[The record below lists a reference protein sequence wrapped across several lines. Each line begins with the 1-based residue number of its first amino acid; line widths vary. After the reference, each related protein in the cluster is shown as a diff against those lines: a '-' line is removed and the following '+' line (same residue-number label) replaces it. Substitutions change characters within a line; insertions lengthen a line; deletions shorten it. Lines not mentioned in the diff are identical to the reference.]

1 MIVKSSRIFVWSSS
15 RYSRYLVSR
24 ICGISLQ
31 CVTATSQAPYTQQP
45 GPAGHQAP
53 VTLYILW
60 SSQFLLRELY
70 RGMLSINYY
79 EIQRALC
86 EKLWHSFCCIS
97 FVLTHSRHVGFLPWP
112 DTIDFLWGF
121 FAFYIQLTVP
131 LFGIA
136 GELVTLSFICL
147 GQTFR
152 NFKFRIRNLCVLWG
166 YCHYDSKWRL

>member
-1 MIVKSSRIFVWSSS
+1 MSDLWDIASVP
-15 RYSRYLVSR
+15 
-24 ICGISLQ
+24 
-31 CVTATSQAPYTQQP
+31 ATSQAPYTQQP
-45 GPAGHQAP
+45 GPAGHQPP
-53 VTLYILW
+53 VKHSTFYGAA
-60 SSQFLLRELY
+60 SFCSELF

-121 FAFYIQLTVP
+121 FAFYIQLTIP

-136 GELVTLSFICL
+136 GKLVTLSFICL

-152 NFKFRIRNLCVLWG
+152 NFKFRLRNLCVLCS